1 MLASIKRPCGTAN
14 GEITLQWRVN
24 MQTLREEDVLKY
36 RQAHTHTRSLLILLV
51 ILISIGKSSE
61 TSFLTLPREGFVGD
75 HTLASLC
82 QKPVK
87 EDRSLS

>member
-24 MQTLREEDVLKY
+24 MQTLSEEDVLKY
-36 RQAHTHTRSLLILLV
+36 RQAQEHTHTRSQLILLV

-61 TSFLTLPREGFVGD
+61 TSFLTLPREGFV
-75 HTLASLC
+75 
-82 QKPVK
+82 
-87 EDRSLS
+87 